1 MTNDDEEIEK
11 KITSAECLT
20 RSQRSALAV
29 RCGTTQF
36 QGKCAVKDFSN
47 QHGERLEA
55 HLLCEESKMGWT
67 TVCIKTKKKKQK
79 TANFII
85 KTEKNPFFFLIV
97 NLSINVPHVVV

>member
-1 MTNDDEEIEK
+1 
-11 KITSAECLT
+11 
-20 RSQRSALAV
+20 
-29 RCGTTQF
+29 
-36 QGKCAVKDFSN
+36 
-47 QHGERLEA
+47 
-55 HLLCEESKMGWT
+55 MGWT